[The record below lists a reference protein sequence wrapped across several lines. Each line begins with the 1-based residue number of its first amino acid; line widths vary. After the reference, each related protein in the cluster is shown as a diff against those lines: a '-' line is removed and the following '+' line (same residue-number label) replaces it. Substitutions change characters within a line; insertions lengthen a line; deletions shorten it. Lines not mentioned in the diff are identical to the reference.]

1 MSSTESYPPAGYRPL
16 PERPSVLSQ
25 VVSGL
30 RRGVEFLDDRGR
42 GAWWAVAILSFFVAP
57 PLGVA
62 LLLFMLGTGRMFGHR
77 QYRNSDRAVTCGW
90 GRHGKMREGWDER
103 VRSARSA
110 MRPSGNAAFDSYK
123 ADTLRRL
130 EDEQRAFEEF
140 LGRLREAKDKAE
152 FDQFME
158 DRARRAADRTPNEG
172 DEEAA

>member
-1 MSSTESYPPAGYRPL
+1 MSSTDSYPPAGYRPAT
-16 PERPSVLSQ
+16 ERPSVLSQ

-42 GAWWAVAILSFFVAP
+42 GAWWAVTILSFFVAP

-77 QYRNSDRAVTCGW
+77 HHRSDREVTCGW
-90 GRHGKMREGWDER
+90 GRNKTRDGWEDR
-103 VRSARSA
+103 MRSARSA
-110 MRPSGNAAFDSYK
+110 MRPSGNATFDSYK
-123 ADTLRRL
+123 TETLRRL
-130 EDEQRAFEEF
+130 EEEQRAFEEF

-158 DRARRAADRTPNEG
+158 DRARRAADRTPTEG
-172 DEEAA
+172 GEEAA